1 MATVVTRNIPQIVL
15 IDREELGTID
25 RIVLSTL
32 YKTGIDEFVICP
44 HQKETIYLNKSL

>member
-32 YKTGIDEFVICP
+32 YKTGIDEFVRDRERYRERNIY
-44 HQKETIYLNKSL
+44 KER